1 MSGKVFIENVE
12 VVLEDKPPVV
22 ERSEHVI
29 KSSHYVLKTLIKKE
43 FRSTI
48 HKYNEIENIL
58 VSKIKLFNE
67 DYYKIIFSNDRLSKA
82 WTLIETPCT
91 LEIKVTRLSDE
102 MFVITGDNKGDKS
115 VMSQV
120 SFCRIKESTKV
131 EEFTISFTKLNYIF
145 FLNGCIVLSYT
156 DINEEEDKVS
166 GTIATYNFDGK
177 LLKTHYEYLK
187 QNGRVRES
195 GSNLSADE
203 FLGLT

>member
-1 MSGKVFIENVE
+1 MSGRVFVENVE
-12 VVLEDKPPVV
+12 VVMEEKPPVI

-29 KSSHYVLKTLIKKE
+29 KSSNYVLKTLIKKE

-58 VSKIKLFNE
+58 VSKVNMFNE

-82 WTLIETPCT
+82 WTLIEMPCA
-91 LEIKVTRLSDE
+91 LEVKVTRLSDD
-102 MFVITGDNKGDKS
+102 MFTITGDSKGNKS

-156 DINEEEDKVS
+156 DINDIEDRIT
-166 GTIATYNFDGK
+166 GTIASYNFDGK
-177 LLKTHYEYLK
+177 LLKTHYEYFK
-187 QNGRVRES
+187 QNGKVTER
-195 GSNLSADE
+195 GSKDISTIHFE
-203 FLGLT
+203 